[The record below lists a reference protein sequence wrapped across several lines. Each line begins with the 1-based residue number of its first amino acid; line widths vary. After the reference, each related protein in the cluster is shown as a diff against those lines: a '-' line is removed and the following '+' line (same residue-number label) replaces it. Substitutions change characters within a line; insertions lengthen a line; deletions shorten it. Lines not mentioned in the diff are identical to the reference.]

1 LGQPMPYRR
10 VVVEGLVI
18 IVSILLAFG
27 IEAWWGERQERIQR
41 GALME
46 DLESEIVSNV
56 TSLEDALGLQR
67 LRVER
72 IEIILNE
79 LTPEA
84 SGVSRDSLVTLQAAV
99 LVNPSYDASWGIL
112 DLLIQSGDL
121 ALLENRDLRAKLA
134 GIKARAND
142 YLSNQDW
149 ILQRQAVPEVLYGTG
164 SLVMDYSAVIPG
176 DQVITEADPAARDTA
191 AKFWT
196 AIHTVLT
203 RLVIGQG
210 EELLAELQDI
220 RGLLPD

>member
-1 LGQPMPYRR
+1 MGQPIPYRR

-27 IEAWWGERQERIQR
+27 IEASWGERQERIQR

-46 DLESEIVSNV
+46 DLESEIVSNI
-56 TSLEDALGLQR
+56 TSLEDALLLQR

>member
-1 LGQPMPYRR
+1 MGQPIPYRR

-27 IEAWWGERQERIQR
+27 IEASWGERQERIQR

-46 DLESEIVSNV
+46 DLESEIVSNI
-56 TSLEDALGLQR
+56 TSLEDALVLQR

>member
-1 LGQPMPYRR
+1 MGQPIPYRR

-27 IEAWWGERQERIQR
+27 IEASWGERQERIQR

-46 DLESEIVSNV
+46 DLESEIVSNI
-56 TSLEDALGLQR
+56 TSLEDALVLQR

-220 RGLLPD
+220 RGLSPD

>member
-1 LGQPMPYRR
+1 MGQPIPYRR